1 MTYSLLQPL
10 PAADPHETGFPP
22 IVVRERLIRSLAQA
36 PIALLVAP
44 AGYGKSMLLSQW
56 GEHDAR
62 PFAVVALREGHNDPG
77 RALESIVRA
86 LADVVPIADDV
97 FIALSRPAGLIV
109 HEVLDRLEHSLAT
122 CDPFVLALDDV
133 QVLEEAESLAALAG
147 VADVI
152 PSGSQVALAS
162 RREPALPIGRMRA
175 QCRLVDV
182 RTRDLAMTRR
192 EAARLFTA
200 IGLDLEPDDVITAV
214 RATEGWPAG
223 LSLAAQAVLGE
234 PDPARALRRLRGSNR
249 HIADYLRDEIMAP
262 LSAEEIEFLTR
273 ASILDVLSGPV
284 CDATLGGNG
293 SGALLRDLARANTLL
308 VPLDQSDVEYRYHPL
323 FADMLRAELRRGEPD
338 LERELQG
345 RAASWYAAH
354 GESDRAVHHA
364 VAGGDTSF
372 ASRLLWASVAP
383 HVLSGRTA
391 PVRSWLSRFGDD
403 DVAAVPE
410 LALSTAA
417 VHLVHGDRD
426 LVEHWG
432 AAAERASAVGADR
445 DTVDAG
451 VAIMRAA
458 VCRNGLADMAA
469 QAEIAYAAAADDS
482 PWQSLSCLL
491 QGVAAHLQRD
501 PARARAYL
509 EEGARRGGIAAP
521 AIQVLCLAQ
530 LALLA
535 IDAVDWS
542 EAETL
547 ASRARSQ
554 VDRVGLADSPLAAL
568 VFAVSARVRAQR
580 GRADE
585 AQQDRRT
592 TLSLLERLPEF
603 APWYTAEVRIVLAAA
618 AVRRGD
624 LVGSRSL
631 VGDAARAMSEIPE
644 AVVLADWVEQ
654 VEAGAATLAVSVAR
668 PASLT
673 TAELRVLKLLP
684 TPLSFRQMA
693 GGLHV
698 SANTVKTH
706 AHAIYRK
713 LDASSRSEAV
723 ERAREAGLLG
733 DAPDELSDPL
743 TRAA

>member
-10 PAADPHETGFPP
+10 PAADSPANGSPR
-22 IVVRERLIRSLAQA
+22 IVVRERLLRRLAQA
-36 PIALLVAP
+36 PLALLVAP

-56 GEHDAR
+56 EERDAR
-62 PFAVVALREGHNDPG
+62 PFAVVALRDGHDDPG
-77 RALESIVRA
+77 RLLESIVRA
-86 LADVVPIADDV
+86 LAEVVPIGDDV
-97 FIALSRPAGLIV
+97 LIALARPAGPSV
-109 HEVLDRLEHSLAT
+109 HDALDRLERSLAT

-133 QVLEEAESLAALAG
+133 QVLEDADSFAALARI
-147 VADVI
+147 ADVI
-152 PSGSQVALAS
+152 PAGSQLALAS
-162 RREPALPIGRMRA
+162 RREPALPIGRVRA
-175 QCRLVDV
+175 QARLVDM
-182 RTRDLAMTRR
+182 RARDLAMTRR
-192 EAARLFTA
+192 EAARLFAA
-200 IGLDLEPDDVITAV
+200 IGLDLPADDVIFAV

-223 LSLAAQAVLGE
+223 LSLAAQAVRDE
-234 PDPARALRRLRGSNR
+234 PNPARAIRRLRGSNR
-249 HIADYLRDEIMAP
+249 LIADYLRDEIMAP
-262 LSAEEIEFLTR
+262 LRPGEIEFLTR

-293 SGALLRDLARANTLL
+293 SGTLLRDLARANTLL

-338 LERELQG
+338 LERELHG
-345 RAASWYAAH
+345 RAASWYAAR
-354 GESDRAVHHA
+354 GEPDRAVHHA
-364 VAGGDTSF
+364 VAGGDTAF

-391 PVRSWLSRFGDD
+391 PVRSWLSRFGRDD
-403 DVAAVPE
+403 IAAVPE

-417 VHLVHGDRD
+417 VHLAHGERD

-432 AAAERASAVGADR
+432 AAAEREDAAGDR
-445 DTVDAG
+445 DSVDAG

-469 QAEIAYAAAADDS
+469 QADNAYAAAADDS
-482 PWQSLSCLL
+482 PWQSLACLL

-501 PARARAYL
+501 LERARACL

-535 IDAVDWS
+535 IDAVEWS

-547 ASRARSQ
+547 VSRARSQ

-624 LVGSRSL
+624 LVASRSL
-631 VGDAARAMSEIPE
+631 LGDAARATGEIPE

-654 VEAGAATLAVSVAR
+654 VEAAAETLAENVAR

-673 TAELRVLKLLP
+673 TAELRVLQLLP
-684 TPLSFRQMA
+684 THLSFRQMA
-693 GGLHV
+693 GRLHV

-713 LDASSRSEAV
+713 LDACSRSEAV

-733 DAPDELSDPL
+733 IAADEPDPL

>member
-10 PAADPHETGFPP
+10 PAADPCETGFSP
-22 IVVRERLIRSLAQA
+22 IVVRERLIRGLAQA

-44 AGYGKSMLLSQW
+44 AGYGKSMLLAQW
-56 GEHDAR
+56 EQHDAR
-62 PFAVVALREGHNDPG
+62 PFAVVALREGHNEPE
-77 RALESIVRA
+77 RLLESIVRA
-86 LADVVPIADDV
+86 LAEVLPIGDDV
-97 FIALSRPAGLIV
+97 FVALASLAGV
-109 HEVLDRLEHSLAT
+109 QEVLDQLEHSLAT

-133 QVLEEAESLAALAG
+133 QVLEDAESLAALTG

-152 PSGSQVALAS
+152 PAGSQLALAS
-162 RREPALPIGRMRA
+162 RREPALPLGRVRA
-175 QCRLVDV
+175 QCRLVEV

-192 EAARLFTA
+192 EAARLFAA
-200 IGLDLEPDDVITAV
+200 IGLDLTPDDVIMAV

-223 LSLAAQAVLGE
+223 LSLAAQAVRDE
-234 PDPARALRRLRGSNR
+234 PDPARAIRRLRGSNR
-249 HIADYLRDEIMAP
+249 LIADYLRDEIMAALRP
-262 LSAEEIEFLTR
+262 AEIEFLTR

-284 CDATLGGNG
+284 CDATLGCNG

-308 VPLDQSDVEYRYHPL
+308 VPLDQTDVEYRYHPL

-345 RAASWYAAH
+345 RAASWYAAQ
-354 GESDRAVHHA
+354 GEPDRAVHHA
-364 VAGGDTSF
+364 VTGGDTAF
-372 ASRLLWASVAP
+372 ASNLLWAGVGP

-391 PVRSWLSRFGDD
+391 PVRSWLSRFSDD
-403 DVAAVPE
+403 DIAAVSE

-417 VHLVHGDRD
+417 VHLAHGERD

-432 AAAERASAVGADR
+432 AAAARANAAGDR
-445 DTVDAG
+445 DSVDAG

-458 VCRNGLADMAA
+458 VCRNGLEDMAA
-469 QAEIAYAAAADDS
+469 HADSAYAAAVDDS
-482 PWQSLSCLL
+482 PWQSLACLL
-491 QGVAAHLQRD
+491 QGVAAHLKRD
-501 PARARAYL
+501 LARARACL

-547 ASRARSQ
+547 VSRARSQ

-585 AQQDRRT
+585 AQQDRRA

-603 APWYTAEVRIVLAAA
+603 APWYTAEVRIVLAGA

-624 LVGSRSL
+624 LVACRSL
-631 VGDAARAMSEIPE
+631 LGDASRAMAEIPE
-644 AVVLADWVEQ
+644 AVALAGWVDQ
-654 VEAGAATLAVSVAR
+654 VEAAAQTLAVSVAR

-673 TAELRVLKLLP
+673 TAELRVLQLLP
-684 TPLSFRQMA
+684 THLSFRQMA